1 MIKHLILLSVFATA
15 CASNTITKESAPATE
30 SAVIVKPECITK
42 RAAFD
47 IGSGETRLN
56 VSKVDTCNHKIIATE
71 LELKEK
77 VPYKESMG
85 RGKYLA
91 QGTMQA
97 GFKVLQTMKK
107 EAQKFS
113 PDSYL
118 AVATAAFR
126 EARNGETFITEVNKA
141 LKINAKIISQKEEGD
156 IGYYAALASVKNP
169 KKDFVVWDIG
179 GSSQQIVA
187 KDSSGNMVDYEGKL
201 ASVSFKDRV
210 LSEIKNQKKKSPNP
224 LTAKEMQD
232 SIKLSQSFASTD
244 VPAEIK
250 SILSKPDVEVIG
262 IGGVHYY
269 SVLKQSKPA
278 SGTNVI
284 TREEV
289 GATAIDLV
297 DKDDS
302 YFSDQ
307 KHVDTT
313 ITNVALVYGFMRGLN
328 IQSLEIYNVNLSH
341 GVLIH
346 PNLWQK

>member
-1 MIKHLILLSVFATA
+1 MKYLILLLIFATA
-15 CASNTITKESAPATE
+15 CATNTNTVLAPTPPVAL
-30 SAVIVKPECITK
+30 KPECISK

-56 VSKVDTCNHKIIATE
+56 VSKVDICNHRIIVTE
-71 LELKEK
+71 LELAEK

-85 RGKYLA
+85 KGKYLGQSA
-91 QGTMQA
+91 MQA
-97 GFKVLQTMKK
+97 GFKVLQTMKS

-118 AVATAAFR
+118 AVATASFR
-126 EARNGETFITEVNKA
+126 EARNGETFIDEVNKG
-141 LKINAKIISQKEEGD
+141 LKINAKIITQKEEGN
-156 IGYYAALASVKNP
+156 IGYYAALAAVKP
-169 KKDFVVWDIG
+169 SKKDFVVWDIG
-179 GSSQQIVA
+179 GSSQQIVT
-187 KDSSGNMVDYEGKL
+187 KDGSGNFIDYEGTL
-201 ASVSFKDRV
+201 ASVSFKNRV

-232 SIKLSQSFASTD
+232 SIEMSQGFAVKD
-244 VPAEIK
+244 VPAQIK
-250 SILSKPDVEVIG
+250 AILAKPDVEVVG

-278 SGTNVI
+278 SGSNMI

-297 DKDDS
+297 GKDDA
-302 YFSDQ
+302 YFSNQ

-313 ITNVALVYGFMRGLN
+313 ITNVALVYGFMRGLEIN
-328 IQSLEIYNVNLSH
+328 AIEIYNVNLSH
-341 GVLIH
+341 GVLVH
-346 PNLWQK
+346 PNLWKK